1 MHKTGLC
8 YGNHDVNIY
17 DSNGCRKLIHILVED
32 SSYFTQKVDA
42 WTDSAIIYRSQ
53 STTLYVT
60 DLGTDFTYE
69 WSPAE
74 ELSNPKGIK
83 TIAKPNNTTTYTV
96 IVTDSYGCKEF
107 DTLTISVLDVIC
119 DEPYIFIPN
128 AFSPNKDN
136 NNDVLYVRGK
146 LLTDIHLAIFD
157 RWGEKVFETNDIKKG
172 WDGTFKG
179 KPCEPG
185 IYVYYLE
192 ATCLGQ
198 INYFKKGNV
207 TLIR

>member
-1 MHKTGLC
+1 M
-8 YGNHDVNIY
+8 
-17 DSNGCRKLIHILVED
+17 
-32 SSYFTQKVDA
+32 
-42 WTDSAIIYRSQ
+42 
-53 STTLYVT
+53 
-60 DLGTDFTYE
+60 
-69 WSPAE
+69 
-74 ELSNPKGIK
+74 
-83 TIAKPNNTTTYTV
+83 
-96 IVTDSYGCKEF
+96 
-107 DTLTISVLDVIC
+107 DVIC